1 MAGSQPAAY
10 VIEPFDP
17 ERHDRAAFSCGIEQ
31 VDNYFLKTANKLA
44 KADNVRLYV
53 MVDADG
59 TVIGFYAL
67 NAHAVHFADLPA
79 KFARTRPSHGSI
91 PAAYISM
98 IGRDQKFRGGGYG
111 GDLLVDALRR
121 ITVAA
126 DAIGVAVVML
136 DVLDCG
142 DPDRI
147 ARRTAL
153 YESYGFQALESNPLR
168 MFLPVSVVL
177 KLFAEGADAGIGG
190 VHHHRGVGQ
199 GREYSTVIPD
209 PRSPAHAASAGH
221 SRNDTGWAPRAGDD
235 SGEADGAVAAGVGQA
250 APRLRLTCALS
261 PKPKF
266 VGATGRGSEASEA
279 HIDVSD
285 H

>member
-1 MAGSQPAAY
+1 MAAAQSVGP

-17 ERHDRAAFSCGIEQ
+17 ERHDRAAFSCGVEL
-31 VDNYFLKTANKLA
+31 VDNYFQKTANKLA
-44 KADNVRLYV
+44 RADNVRLYV
-53 MVDADG
+53 MVDPAG
-59 TVIGFYAL
+59 TVIGFHAL

-121 ITVAA
+121 IAVAA

-142 DPDRI
+142 EPDRV

-153 YESYGFQALESNPLR
+153 YESYGFQPIASNPLR
-168 MFLPVSVVL
+168 MFLPVSVVRTL
-177 KLFAEGADAGIGG
+177 IAE
-190 VHHHRGVGQ
+190 
-199 GREYSTVIPD
+199 
-209 PRSPAHAASAGH
+209 
-221 SRNDTGWAPRAGDD
+221 
-235 SGEADGAVAAGVGQA
+235 EAE
-250 APRLRLTCALS
+250 TS
-261 PKPKF
+261 
-266 VGATGRGSEASEA
+266 
-279 HIDVSD
+279 
-285 H
+285 